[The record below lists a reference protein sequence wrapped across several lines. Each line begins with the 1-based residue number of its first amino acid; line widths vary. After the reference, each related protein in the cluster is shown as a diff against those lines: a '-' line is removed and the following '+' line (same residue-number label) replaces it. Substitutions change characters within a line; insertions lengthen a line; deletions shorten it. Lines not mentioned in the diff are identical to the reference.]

1 MSLQASGNGNNGQNK
16 TSLKSTN
23 LDKVPS
29 SSPLREYLASDQ
41 SRGVRFAADD
51 RAGGGNT
58 TLHDLN
64 NFMQQNTDKN
74 IVDDARNSMA
84 SGTSNTHWGRK

>member
-1 MSLQASGNGNNGQNK
+1 MAHIFFSSNWQNK

-41 SRGVRFAADD
+41 GRVVRLAADD
-51 RAGGGNT
+51 TAGGGKT

-64 NFMQQNTDKN
+64 NFMQQNTDKR
-74 IVDDARNSMA
+74 IVDNAKNSMA
-84 SGTSNTHWGRK
+84 GGTSNTHWGRK